1 MSSTATGASY
11 TSARLERARE
21 FGWVGVGLS
30 TVLILIVLA
39 AILAPLIA
47 PYSPTVGNVLNVN
60 AAPSARHL
68 LGTDALGR
76 DIFSRLIYGARLSL
90 LGPAIVI
97 IISSVMGTALSVSA
111 VWVGGW
117 YSLLV
122 GRVLDL
128 LFSVPSLL
136 VAILAVAFV
145 GPGIVAPVIALG
157 LAYTP
162 YAARVIQSVGGRER
176 RLAYIESGELIGF
189 SGWSIC
195 MRHLVPNVMP
205 MIRAQATISF
215 GSALLDL
222 ASLSFLGLAAQPPSS
237 SWGLMVA
244 QGEPALLNGQ
254 PEAALAPTFTILAV
268 VVMVNLLGDEIEKRS
283 RQTR

>member
-1 MSSTATGASY
+1 MSSIATLPASP
-11 TSARLERARE
+11 SAGLPRLRGYSWLA
-21 FGWVGVGLS
+21 VALAAVLGL
-30 TVLILIVLA
+30 VVLA
-39 AILAPLIA
+39 AIFAPLVA
-47 PYSPTVGNVLNVN
+47 PYSPTATDILNVS
-60 AAPSARHL
+60 AGPSAQHL

-97 IISSVMGTALSVSA
+97 AISSVIGTALSVSA
-111 VWVGGW
+111 VWLGGW

-145 GPGIVAPVIALG
+145 GPGITAPVIALG

-162 YAARVIQSVGGRER
+162 YAGRVVQSVAGRDR

-189 SGWSIC
+189 GGWSIC

-222 ASLSFLGLAAQPPSS
+222 ASLSFLGLGAQPPSA
-237 SWGLMVA
+237 SWGLMIA

-254 PEAALAPTFTILAV
+254 PAAALAPVFTILAI
-268 VVMVNLLGDEIEKRS
+268 VVMINLLGDELEKRS
-283 RQTR
+283 RRTR